1 MEQSFKQLILEVR
14 KRYRENDFSMCQTD
28 ESLFLPTDLSLMLQY
43 LNKRHRMLQLKGG
56 IISDGSLSLENMTVA
71 DISNMVREQMERFI
85 KLFSFSEDKFMEG

>member
-1 MEQSFKQLILEVR
+1 VEQSFKQLILEVR

-28 ESLFLPTDLSLMLQY
+28 EPLFLPTDLSLMLQY
-43 LNKRHRMLQLKGG
+43 LNKRHRMLQLKAG